1 MNTNDNDIVT
11 LTRALTREQ
20 MMQVLKENDVEVI
33 GTSEDFD
40 GGEKG
45 IWINGETND
54 YRLNYWTENYEE
66 YTFGIANELNDLVEQ
81 HGWFFE
87 WYDAGTLICYPV

>member
-1 MNTNDNDIVT
+1 MNTS
-11 LTRALTREQ
+11 REQ
-20 MMQVLKENDVEVI
+20 LIEILKDNGVEVI
-33 GTSEDFD
+33 GNSEDFN
-40 GGEKG
+40 GSEGG

-66 YTFGIANELNDLVEQ
+66 YTFGIANELNELVEE

-87 WYDAGTLICYPV
+87 WYDAGTLMCWEQ